1 MHCAEWHRSRDRC
14 DAVGVQLLGS
24 AGQCQLEIRAVPAGN
39 QTLWKRAF
47 SSSIIIK
54 TAISDACRRFKDK
67 EAAAM
72 YENAGFTEVK
82 RDSFIR
88 SVVGLDRRFLMS
100 KAVARSVDN
109 ES

>member
-1 MHCAEWHRSRDRC
+1 
-14 DAVGVQLLGS
+14 
-24 AGQCQLEIRAVPAGN
+24 
-39 QTLWKRAF
+39 
-47 SSSIIIK
+47 
-54 TAISDACRRFKDK
+54 
-67 EAAAM
+67 M